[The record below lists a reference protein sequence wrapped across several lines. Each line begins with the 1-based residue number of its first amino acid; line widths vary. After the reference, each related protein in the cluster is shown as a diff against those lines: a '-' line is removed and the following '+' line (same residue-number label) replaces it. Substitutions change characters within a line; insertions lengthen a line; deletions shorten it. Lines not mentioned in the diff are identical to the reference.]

1 MKSLICYL
9 KISSKN
15 AFTHF
20 SIFWVGAALS
30 VGVFWGCSKE
40 ETLDSVTTNSNDVIP
55 AIRKISVD
63 DVKKWYKEPVASG
76 SLGSRSDGIKTAL
89 GAVPLFPIAF
99 QTTGTHIDSFYNGKV
114 EYVITPVRASSLIP
128 TSRFQGNFLL
138 FNRTAQGNIE
148 SKLIV
153 FYADEDAYKDSTKVI
168 NFQNFTG
175 QMIFLDEN
183 NKVQKYQK
191 MVNGVVVQKNYSA
204 LSLKVIADGLTGD
217 NTGVGLS
224 TRCDDSD
231 PGSCYNGWGTSGWS
245 KFWGAV
251 GRALSW
257 VAGSGTGGGDARSF
271 GSSVNDGFDSDL
283 SYVQANRSPHASD
296 NGGGGPETNP
306 KQIWCTNLLS
316 GWQDDKLQAVLDGE
330 IPASHYNGYIT
341 TTSRAELEF
350 RNKLREFQAVMQCEH
365 VHKMNEMP
373 EFTNTAYDYY
383 VAKGRSAVAR
393 EKIAEVLFY
402 LAEHPEHTNV
412 INENAPNYFNKYNVA
427 NFSISE
433 FVKLASD
440 PVLFAQVDGFLNQN
454 GFNADDVKAVKIF
467 NDPTGNDPVFQI
479 DGQEFTGKQ
488 MVYADRIVR
497 KIFDKNR
504 NNVDIRSK
512 LDEELNKLI
521 QTELG
526 KKMLF
531 PDGIW
536 NPDRYK
542 QYKELLLNIWED
554 HFEASIVSPSFY
566 DQWNSTIINANNN
579 TETAYYMQQRGVAAR
594 SKLELFGDV
603 VIETV
608 VELFS
613 MIGTFRPMSFT
624 SEGRIIKLNHAP
636 RRGTLEI
643 DPTGNFSTSERK
655 SAQYLQNLGK
665 NVQLRK
671 PTGLRAA
678 NGSTSDLV
686 VDGVTYDVYTPFTS
700 NAGNI
705 IGRIF
710 EKRTQAN
717 GVVLDLSRSGV
728 NPADFRDIM
737 KRLNGAAKTKGIE
750 LNIEQVFTIN
760 TNQF

>member
-1 MKSLICYL
+1 
-9 KISSKN
+9 
-15 AFTHF
+15 
-20 SIFWVGAALS
+20 

-40 ETLDSVTTNSNDVIP
+40 ETLNSVTTSTNDAIP

-412 INENAPNYFNKYNVA
+412 VNENAPNYFNKYNVA

-454 GFNADDVKAVKIF
+454 GFNNQDAIKISKLHAEIYSNDLEYASLSNAEGKIPVPVILWILKSGASTIVDAAIDVAFGYLTGCPPGVAEHLLSFGTNLIGTGEASRVLKISKY
-467 NDPTGNDPVFQI
+467 TA
-479 DGQEFTGKQ
+479 K
-488 MVYADRIVR
+488 IVELANNIR
-497 KIFDKNR
+497 KIP
-504 NNVDIRSK
+504 
-512 LDEELNKLI
+512 
-521 QTELG
+521 G
-526 KKMLF
+526 
-531 PDGIW
+531 G
-536 NPDRYK
+536 
-542 QYKELLLNIWED
+542 
-554 HFEASIVSPSFY
+554 
-566 DQWNSTIINANNN
+566 
-579 TETAYYMQQRGVAAR
+579 TALA
-594 SKLELFGDV
+594 DN
-603 VIETV
+603 
-608 VELFS
+608 
-613 MIGTFRPMSFT
+613 
-624 SEGRIIKLNHAP
+624 IIKLGDDLLAVVQSIDLSNITSAQNKLSGAINKFIGSVYEA
-636 RRGTLEI
+636 RIAVSLGSTLKGVSLRGADLASHLGLSPTDLDVIAAKLGKSTNDLEVDVLELIGDKISIGECKSLEI
-643 DPTGNFSTSERK
+643 EKNFANYASRAQLLGQAQLAKEISAKTGK
-655 SAQYLQNLGK
+655 
-665 NVQLRK
+665 
-671 PTGLRAA
+671 
-678 NGSTSDLV
+678 
-686 VDGVTYDVYTPFTS
+686 DVFITMY
-700 NAGNI
+700 
-705 IGRIF
+705 
-710 EKRTQAN
+710 
-717 GVVLDLSRSGV
+717 V
-728 NPADFRDIM
+728 RDI
-737 KRLNGAAKTKGIE
+737 KSEVKDSYINRLAQEGVW
-750 LNIEQVFTIN
+750 LNIVVRQ
-760 TNQF
+760 